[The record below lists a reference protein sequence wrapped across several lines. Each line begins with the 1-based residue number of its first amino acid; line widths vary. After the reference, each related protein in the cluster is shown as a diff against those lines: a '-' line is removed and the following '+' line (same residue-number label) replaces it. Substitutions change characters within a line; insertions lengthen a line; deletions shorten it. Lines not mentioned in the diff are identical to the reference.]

1 MTIKPRRTRVPDIR
15 TVAEATESL
24 SVKKVEDGNAND
36 WPSPQMFLDVQM
48 IFSLVSIVLALVI
61 SSSILGKTGGFY

>member
-15 TVAEATESL
+15 TVAEAIESL
-24 SVKKVEDGNAND
+24 GVKKAEDGNVND

-48 IFSLVSIVLALVI
+48 VFSFVAIILALVI